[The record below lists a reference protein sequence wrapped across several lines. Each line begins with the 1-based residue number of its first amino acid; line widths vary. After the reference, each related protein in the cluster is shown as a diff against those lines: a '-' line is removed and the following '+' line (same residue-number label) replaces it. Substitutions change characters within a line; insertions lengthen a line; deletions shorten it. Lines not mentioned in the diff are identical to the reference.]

1 MQCEKCGGALNEK
14 GKCTVCGKKKPRYKG
29 SVVGH
34 SVLLVLAALILV
46 NHLIICATARVM
58 LNQDVLHRALD
69 GFRFSTMQVM
79 QDHEQITLAEY
90 IRREYVTDPQVT
102 TGDVEAVLNQMDL
115 ESLTIRK
122 LDNYQNYFR
131 GTEDNLETI
140 TPQEIVEILDQNES
154 IIREKLQIEITQGDK
169 DLLVAEM
176 REPCDDYN
184 QGVVHYYNTAFGRFW
199 NRLQLNL
206 WFMLGELVL
215 LVLILI
221 RWCVLFSSGRG
232 KAAHGIRA
240 FGITVLVASGIY
252 LIAGTGGFFSAKYAL
267 RELPVLA
274 HITSGVSSPLMI
286 FGGIGVLSSVFLLIL
301 ASMILSITRKP
312 SPEPE
317 ILSEI
322 SDAVPDSAEVP
333 VQEPIAVAAGIAEA
347 AVAGEADGTPLTQE
361 ETSLPQEDAVESA
374 QPDEASPTQEEASAS
389 VEDSEPSVESAQ
401 PDDSALQEESAPAFC
416 KECGAKILQPGV
428 QKFCIKCGKQLF

>member
-1 MQCEKCGGALNEK
+1 
-14 GKCTVCGKKKPRYKG
+14 
-29 SVVGH
+29 
-34 SVLLVLAALILV
+34 
-46 NHLIICATARVM
+46 
-58 LNQDVLHRALD
+58 
-69 GFRFSTMQVM
+69 
-79 QDHEQITLAEY
+79 
-90 IRREYVTDPQVT
+90 
-102 TGDVEAVLNQMDL
+102 
-115 ESLTIRK
+115 
-122 LDNYQNYFR
+122 
-131 GTEDNLETI
+131 
-140 TPQEIVEILDQNES
+140 
-154 IIREKLQIEITQGDK
+154 REKLQMEITQGDK

-184 QGVVHYYNTAFGRFW
+184 QGVVHYYNTAFGRFL

-221 RWCVLFSSGRG
+221 RWCVLFCSGRG

-274 HITSGVSSPLMI
+274 HITSGIASPLMI

-322 SDAVPDSAEVP
+322 PDAVPDSAEVP
-333 VQEPIAVAAGIAEA
+333 VQEPVAVAAGIAEA
-347 AVAGEADGTPLTQE
+347 VVPE
-361 ETSLPQEDAVESA
+361 ETDGASLAPEDSSASVEESQPTIESA
-374 QPDEASPTQEEASAS
+374 ETDEALPTQEEASVS
-389 VEDSEPSVESAQ
+389 VEESEPAAESAETESAPRELSEEPAAESVP
-401 PDDSALQEESAPAFC
+401 PDDSAPQEESAPAFC